1 MSYHTHLY
9 QSILY
14 IHKLSIFHLC
24 LLLPTFSFI
33 LHLHLHVSCHLMCL
47 VSLFSDIKLK
57 ILRLI
62 FLATSATHNSVYGS
76 LILLQI
82 PLYLLVS
89 ILKGKDAVS
98 SLLKFLVLLETHFNG
113 FTFDNYN
120 EKTSLLK
127 QIHSL

>member
-33 LHLHLHVSCHLMCL
+33 LHLHLHVSCHLICL

-62 FLATSATHNSVYGS
+62 FLATSATHNSAYGS

-82 PLYLLVS
+82 PLYLLVL